1 MIDML
6 ANWYPLSNDGRKAAE
21 KSRQKSR
28 PYEHYAEGCRPTA
41 SSFSRLEVLEGG
53 KDAGRTLLVLGGT
66 FSVLFCVLKE
76 EIYAQ
81 L

>member
-1 MIDML
+1 ML
-6 ANWYPLSNDGRKAAE
+6 ANWYPLPNDGRKASG
-21 KSRQKSR
+21 KRRQNSR

-41 SSFSRLEVLEGG
+41 SGFSRLEALEGG
-53 KDAGRTLLVLGGT
+53 KDAGRTLLVLSGT

-76 EIYAQ
+76 EIHAP